1 MLNFLNKTSRSY
13 LGVDI
18 GTVSMKIVEVR
29 GGENLPVFANY
40 GILES
45 ESSLTRTNTA
55 FQTSSLKIFEDE
67 AIDFLNLLL
76 SKANFESKVA
86 IASIPAFSAFTT
98 VLTFPAMSPKELESA
113 ISYQAKQYIPIPISE
128 AALDWVKVGESEDD
142 KGFKTVQVL
151 LISVPQENIKKYQN
165 IFSSVGLTLRALEVE
180 SISLVRA
187 LTQGDPTPS
196 FILDIG
202 SRASSILVAE
212 KGQLKFSGQTD
223 FGGASLTQGLSSG
236 LNINPM
242 RAEELKKERGI
253 ISTGPN
259 QELSTIM
266 LPFLD
271 AIINEVRRVEFG
283 YKNQF
288 PKAAKIERLMLAG
301 GGSNLLGIQKYFADR
316 LGIPVVKA
324 APLTRFEYPKSIEPL
339 VPELNLKFSVALG
352 LPLREFNK

>member
-1 MLNFLNKTSRSY
+1 MFNFLNKNTKDY

-18 GTVSMKIVEVR
+18 GTISIKIAEVR
-29 GGENLPVFANY
+29 SGKKLPELVNY

-45 ESSLTRTNTA
+45 ESSLVRATA

-67 AIDFLNLLL
+67 AVDFLKLLL
-76 SKANFESKVA
+76 SRVNFGTKTA
-86 IASIPAFSAFTT
+86 IASIPTFSAFTT
-98 VLTFPAMSPKELESA
+98 VLSFPDMSPKELENA
-113 ISYQAKQYIPIPISE
+113 ISYQARQYIPIPLSE
-128 AALDWVKVGESEDD
+128 AALDWVKVGEYQDD
-142 KGFKTVQVL
+142 KGFKNIQIL
-151 LISVPQENIKKYQN
+151 LISVPKENIKKYQQ
-165 IFSSVGLTLRALEVE
+165 IFSAAGLTLKALEIE

-202 SRASSILVAE
+202 SRSSSILIAE

-223 FGGASLTQGLSSG
+223 FGGASLTQGLASG
-236 LNINPM
+236 LNINPI

-253 ISTGPN
+253 INTGPN

-271 AIINEVRRVEFG
+271 GIINEVRRVEFS
-283 YKNQF
+283 YRNQF
-288 PKAAKIERLMLAG
+288 PKAPKIERLILAG
-301 GGSNLLGIQKYFADR
+301 GGSNLLGIQKYISDQI
-316 LGIPVVKA
+316 GIPVVKA
-324 APLTRFEYPKSIEPL
+324 APLTRFEYPGLIEPL

-352 LPLREFNK
+352 LPLREFNS